1 MGLTTETS
9 IMITF
14 SGRIKSRLWACLVII
29 ILHSQFYILHS
40 KNLTDTIPLT
50 FQYNMPVVEADINGQ
65 PRRFLLDTGSSA
77 SILMLGTGDDYA
89 LAGDSIEMEDAYGRQ
104 QQTGYTQ
111 ADFRLGRFEGKKNFY
126 FMPHN
131 EVLHDL
137 FDGILGMDY
146 LEYMGVVVKIDVKR
160 CHLIVTTD
168 KRLFNHE
175 KRKKTTYK
183 RDKIDRLPKLKVKM
197 SPGGK
202 VKNVLFDTGFNE
214 MLELCMEDYER
225 LMNSRQG
232 EAFRQQLTGTAY
244 KGIQGT
250 ALQQR
255 DSVGTIN
262 FRLRELKVL
271 KTKLYDTEAHAEETT
286 DSKLGAAILNHGAVI
301 IDAKRRK
308 IFFLPEG
315 E

>member
-1 MGLTTETS
+1 
-9 IMITF
+9 MITVGGKF
-14 SGRIKSRLWACLVII
+14 WYRLWACLVII
-29 ILHSQFYILHS
+29 TLHSQFYILHS
-40 KNLTDTIPLT
+40 QELTDTIPLI
-50 FQYNMPVVEADINGQ
+50 FEYNMPVVKAFINGQ
-65 PRRFLLDTGSSA
+65 ERRFLLDTGSSA
-77 SILMLGTGDDYA
+77 SILDYV
-89 LAGDSIEMEDAYGRQ
+89 LAGDSIEMEDAHGEKQ
-104 QQTGYTQ
+104 LTGYTQ

-126 FMPHN
+126 FMPYN
-131 EVLHDL
+131 EVLHGL

-160 CHLIVTTD
+160 GHLIVTTD
-168 KRLFNHE
+168 KRLFNRE

-183 RDKIDRLPKLKVKM
+183 RDKTDRLPKLKVKM

-214 MLELCMEDYER
+214 MLELRMEDFER
-225 LMNSRQG
+225 LMHSRRG

-244 KGIQGT
+244 GGNQGT

-255 DSVGTIN
+255 DSVGRIN
-262 FRLRELKVL
+262 FRLKEMKAL
-271 KTKLYDTEAHAEETT
+271 KTKLYDIEAHAEETT

-301 IDAKRRK
+301 IHARKRK
-308 IFFLPEG
+308 IYFLPNG